1 MLRTLLLIAACAL
14 MVMPLSAQKGNNPD
28 KVTFSDGST
37 EMVSLQRGVGT
48 YLGKSIGLRRESG
61 QPYNKILPGNITEFT
76 LGRSERTYRSVEVEI
91 PDPKRK
97 GVRVQT
103 KRFGEVLVDGQVQL
117 IKVHLAFNEYPNDAV
132 GSQPYIYLLRE
143 GDIELVLELSTIL
156 VYDLLNANPARF
168 RNRLKFFVKD
178 CDLAFS
184 YAENARFADG
194 DILRVI
200 NDYARCRQLDNVRM
214 NDRKVSGRLRLS
226 HFARLSSLDIRDKN
240 YSNRQLSVAFGYQGE
255 AAFTNKMR
263 WLGILLS
270 AEYAYQSFR
279 WEDRANVQQSMVKSN
294 LSLAFKPVQRGE
306 FSVQLTGGL
315 SSYNATS
322 SSFSSFFSNNYF
334 LLSSGLRVRSNNYLF
349 GVSYEY
355 MPNQIKEQPGNILQL
370 SVGYRFAGW

>member
-1 MLRTLLLIAACAL
+1 MFRTLLLTAVCAL
-14 MVMPLSAQKGNNPD
+14 LALPLTAQKSNNPD
-28 KVTFSDGST
+28 KVTFSDGRT

-48 YLGKSIGLRRESG
+48 YLGKTIGLRRNSDE
-61 QPYNKILPGNITEFT
+61 PYQKTYPAEITEFK
-76 LGRSERTYRSVEVEI
+76 LGRSERIYRTVEVEI

-97 GVRVQT
+97 GVKALT
-103 KRFGEVLVDGQVQL
+103 KRFGEVLVDGQIQL
-117 IKVHLAFNEYPNDAV
+117 IKVHLAFNEYPNNAI
-132 GSQPYIYLLRE
+132 GSQPYLYLLRQ
-143 GDIELVLELSTIL
+143 GDIELVLELSSIF

-168 RNRLKFFVKD
+168 RNKLKFLVKD
-178 CDLAFS
+178 CDLAYEYARNAKFS
-184 YAENARFADG
+184 DG

-200 NDYARCRQLDNVRM
+200 NDYATCKQLDDVRM
-214 NDRKVSGRLRLS
+214 NDRKISGRLRLS

-240 YSNRQLSVAFGYQGE
+240 YSDRQLSVAFGYQGE

-279 WEDRANVQQSMVKSN
+279 WEDRANVQQSMVKTN
-294 LSLAFKPVQRGE
+294 LSLAVKPIQRGE
-306 FSVQLTGGL
+306 FSLQLTGGL

-322 SSFSSFFSNNYF
+322 SSFNSFFSNNYF

-349 GVSYEY
+349 GVSYEH

-370 SVGYRFAGW
+370 SVGYKFAGW